1 MKRSRRFV
9 VLWTIWMVVGGLA
22 IALIVYVFTGSVV
35 WAVVGLLASS
45 VVLNMIG
52 QMVTRPVD
60 AITKPRSRETDS
72 GDGDGD

>member
-9 VLWTIWMVVGGLA
+9 VLWTTWMVVGGLA
-22 IALIVYVFTGSVV
+22 IASVVYVVTGSLV
-35 WAVVGLLASS
+35 WAVIGLLASS

-60 AITKPRSRETDS
+60 AISKPRSRETDG
-72 GDGDGD
+72 GDGD